1 MTASRPDAPRA
12 VIAEDE
18 PLLAAELASELHQA
32 WPALQIA
39 ATAADGESA
48 VEQVLALQPEV
59 VFLDIRMPGLSGL
72 QAAEAIAE
80 DWPDGVVPPLVVFV
94 TAYDQYA
101 VQAFERAAFDYL
113 LKPVQPERLRHTV
126 ARLQAALA
134 SRGTRAAPAPLA
146 MNELVE
152 RLEQVMAAGGG
163 ANAATTTVEPLR
175 VLQIGVGNQIRMV
188 PVDDVLVFEAADKYV
203 RVLTAGGGEHL
214 IRLSLRELLPRL
226 DAGRFWQIHRGTVVR
241 AEAIESATRDESGKV
256 TLQLRGRTETFAVS
270 RVHAARF
277 KAM

>member
-203 RVLTAGGGEHL
+203 RVLTQSAELL
-214 IRLSLRELLPRL
+214 IRTPLKDLLPQL
-226 DAGRFWQIHRGTVVR
+226 DQGVFWQVHRGTVVR